1 MLPDTVLWD
10 RQFWCPISRLF
21 HAEKNGEFMK
31 VNAHLRR
38 IARRACTL
46 FVAVCLLL
54 TACGHETVVGASE
67 ANSLEQMRGL
77 ILYDG
82 ENRWESLLSDLK
94 NAPVLSFSAEAMTL
108 SEVTAEELAAYDVV
122 YPDTSL
128 LNSAEYDWAVSLLTQ
143 YVEQGGALFL
153 ENELL
158 PMFSRKTLGI
168 RALHENMTPPT
179 ALELPEVPAE
189 LTELQQLVS
198 DFYSL
203 YQEFYEWDT
212 LSTQTGYAFDCN
224 TAIPIAG
231 DGKHCQIAVQQF
243 GKGQILLGSSW
254 LSSDLCGVYTD
265 LSDSGEVLDY
275 FIPTVSSARRMLFSK
290 FVCYLSRLKYGYS
303 LEPVYGSNG
312 APAMAWELHYED
324 ISGIRNRVAVTF
336 SDIAKQYNQICSFT
350 LVRNTYYWF
359 LRTESVSYLLG
370 ENSRDS
376 VQYKMDLNENAYSTG
391 THVAADGKWI
401 EQDCLKDTG
410 SYFNDYPEYD
420 LRAYLCVD
428 DMSGDGIPDLLCGS
442 RDGTLYYYQGTGF
455 ENGHFSTLAARKLT
469 DTNGNELSVD
479 SFSAPVLLDI
489 NGDGMDDLLCG
500 AGDGGLYWFRGEG
513 DLTFTPQGLLLQTE
527 MTGQVFPYA
536 DDFDGDGVFDLL
548 VGSNESRLQYFR
560 GTAAGQFEAGHSYEI
575 TGMDSGTWV
584 APCTADLNGDGK
596 KEIYA
601 GTFEGYVVQ
610 LDGTPDALV
619 CTESYIDL
627 DEMNIKGNAHAKFD
641 HNCVPRFADLN
652 GDGVLD
658 LIAGSLEY
666 GSAYPIDSPYFADRE
681 VLQEQ
686 IDELKSRYCYI
697 GTHFLT
703 TEYSSAERE
712 AYELEAQQKA
722 LASYGLET
730 VGLGVNQHT
739 WKLASF
745 ATRQSFDAM
754 RNAGLLWQSGYSAP
768 RSGIAPETAAETVFS
783 VPFFVD
789 GNPDH
794 LLVMN
799 CSTIGYLDNN
809 WPDIAARYSLP
820 QLLYYHC
827 DTLYKDNAAASTK
840 MIQTAATF
848 QNTHC
853 YNFVR
858 EDQLA
863 KSVAAAG
870 NAAVEVSVQ
879 DGVIT
884 LTPRAVSTDF
894 SLYDANYQN
903 AAGVRLTLSAEI
915 DADTLQTDAN
925 VWRRDGQSFYLA
937 LDKTVTLSTDLPAVD
952 THLTRV
958 NLPAQIKQQE
968 DGATVSFMDDGMMQ
982 VAVSGA
988 AQTTSEG
995 WTVSQNESETVF
1007 TKFGVADSITIT
1019 F

>member
-1 MLPDTVLWD
+1 
-10 RQFWCPISRLF
+10 
-21 HAEKNGEFMK
+21 
-31 VNAHLRR
+31 
-38 IARRACTL
+38 
-46 FVAVCLLL
+46 
-54 TACGHETVVGASE
+54 
-67 ANSLEQMRGL
+67 MRGL

-82 ENRWESLLSDLK
+82 GERWQSLLSDLK
-94 NAPVLSFSAEAMTL
+94 NAPILSFSAEAKAL
-108 SEVTAEELAAYDVV
+108 SDVTAEDLAAYDVI

-128 LNSAEYDWAVSLLTQ
+128 LDSANRDQAVSLLTQ
-143 YVEQGGALFL
+143 YAEQGGALFL
-153 ENELL
+153 ENDLL
-158 PMFSRKTLGI
+158 PMFTKKTLGI
-168 RALHENMTPPT
+168 KSLREDVTPPAT
-179 ALELPEVPAE
+179 LDLPEVPAE

-198 DFYSL
+198 DFYTL
-203 YQEFYEWDT
+203 YQEFYDWDT
-212 LSTQTGYAFDCN
+212 LSTQTGYAFDCKN
-224 TAIPIAG
+224 ATPIAG
-231 DGKHCQIAVQQF
+231 DDKHTQIAVQQF
-243 GKGQILLGSSW
+243 GEGQILLASSW
-254 LSSDLCGVYTD
+254 LPSDLSGSHTD

-275 FIPTVSSARRMLFSK
+275 FIPTTSSAGRLLFSK

-312 APAMAWELHYED
+312 SPAMAWELHYED

-350 LVRNTYYWF
+350 LVRNTYNWF
-359 LRTESVSYLLG
+359 LRTESVNYLLG
-370 ENSRDS
+370 ENGADS
-376 VQYKMDLNENAYSTG
+376 VQYKMDLNENAYSSG
-391 THVAADGKWI
+391 THVAAGGKWI
-401 EQDCLKDTG
+401 EQDCLQDTG

-428 DMSGDGIPDLLCGS
+428 DLNGDGILDLLCGS

-455 ENGHFSTLAARKLT
+455 ENEHFSTQAARKLT
-469 DTNGNELSVD
+469 DPDGNELSVS
-479 SFSAPVLLDI
+479 SFSAPVLLDLD
-489 NGDGMDDLLCG
+489 GDGTDDLLCG

-513 DLTFTPQGLLLQTE
+513 GLTFAPQGLLLQTE
-527 MTGQVFPYA
+527 MKGQVFPYA
-536 DDFDGDGVFDLL
+536 DDFDGDGVTDLL
-548 VGSNESRLQYFR
+548 VGSNESRLQYFH
-560 GTAAGQFEAGHSYEI
+560 GTAAGKFNAGSSYEI
-575 TGMDSGTWV
+575 TGMDSGTWI

-601 GTFEGYVVQ
+601 GTFEGYIVQ
-610 LDGTPDALV
+610 LDGTPDALT
-619 CTESYIDL
+619 CTDSYIDL
-627 DEMNIKGNAHAKFD
+627 DEMNYKGNAHAKFD

-658 LIAGSLEY
+658 MIAGLLEY

-681 VLQEQ
+681 VLQDQ

-697 GTHFLT
+697 GTHSLT

-745 ATRQSFDAM
+745 STRQSFDAM

-768 RSGIAPETAAETVFS
+768 RSGIAPQSAAETIFS
-783 VPFFVD
+783 FPFFVD
-789 GNPDH
+789 GDPDH

-820 QLLYYHC
+820 QLLYFHC

-848 QNTHC
+848 QNTHG

-863 KSVAAAG
+863 KSVAAAS
-870 NAAVEVSVQ
+870 NAAVDVSVQ

-884 LTPRAVSTDF
+884 LTPGAVSTDF
-894 SLYDANYQN
+894 SLYDATYQS
-903 AAGVRLTLSAEI
+903 AAGVKLTLSAEI

-937 LDKTVTLSTDLPAVD
+937 LDKAVTLSADLPAAD

-958 NLPAQIKQQE
+958 NLPAKIELQ
-968 DGATVSFMDDGMMQ
+968 DGGASVTFLDDGMMQ
-982 VAVSGA
+982 LAVSGA

-995 WTVSQNESETVF
+995 WTVSQNGDETVF
-1007 TKFGVADSITIT
+1007 TKFGAADSIAIT